1 MDKKPAAGTR
11 IHFNIVATSTPKLL
25 VSAGSRHAIVI
36 TTNAAVRI
44 GYSGTVAS
52 SGLLVPADQ
61 GFTDNYT
68 ADDWWVVA
76 PTSSGTV
83 TGFVVV

>member
-1 MDKKPAAGTR
+1 MDKKPADGRR
-11 IHFNIVATSTPKLL
+11 IHFNLIATSTPKLI
-25 VSAGSRHAIVI
+25 VGAGARHAVVI
-36 TTNAAVRI
+36 ATNADIRI
-44 GYSGTVAS
+44 GFSGTVAS
-52 SGLLVPADQ
+52 QGLLIPADN

-83 TGFVVV
+83 TGFVVT